1 MKILVGTDFSP
12 NSADAL
18 AAATALGRRFND
30 QVHVVHSAQPLVA
43 DGESD
48 PLWEPTLRQFRERL
62 AGEVSQ
68 AAGTGGKLSGSVE
81 LGSPEE
87 VFRQMGRAGH
97 TRMIVVSSV
106 GRVAL
111 TRVLLGSTAERIAE
125 SAAVPTLVV
134 RSAAPF
140 REWADGIR
148 PLRVFVATDF
158 SLSSEA
164 ALAFAGRLA
173 TCGPCDITAGYTDDP
188 IVDAE
193 RLGVDLADDT
203 KRTNPTELATA
214 LRRDLRD
221 KVASVLGETRV
232 QLAVEATLPT
242 KPGALIEMA
251 KAAKADVLITG
262 THQHHGFTRLWHRST
277 SRDLLNDA
285 PMSVA
290 CVPAG
295 GIQPVPSA
303 VPELRRVLV
312 TTDFSPAGNRA
323 VAAACALLPNGGRLR
338 LFHALTPKQSAL
350 PGIFY
355 SGTRP
360 ALSPGE
366 QHRLK
371 QAARRKLGSL
381 VPSVALQR
389 GVTVEVTVEP
399 AVNVAA
405 AVLQQAEQFGA
416 QVICLSSHGRT
427 GLNRTMFGSVA
438 AEIVAQSHRPVH
450 VVKLPAH

>member
-1 MKILVGTDFSP
+1 MRILVGTDFSP
-12 NSADAL
+12 NSAEAIEAASAL
-18 AAATALGRRFND
+18 ARRLND
-30 QVHVVHSAQPLVA
+30 HVHVVHSAQPLLA
-43 DGESD
+43 EGEPD
-48 PLWEPTLRQFRERL
+48 PLWEPTLLQLQERL
-62 AGEVSQ
+62 AKELPH
-68 AAGTGGKLSGSVE
+68 AGSPGGKLSGSVE
-81 LGSPEE
+81 LGTPEE
-87 VFRQMGRAGH
+87 VFRELGRTGH

-111 TRVLLGSTAERIAE
+111 TRVFLGSTAERIAE
-125 SAAVPTLVV
+125 SASVPTLVV
-134 RSAAPF
+134 RSPAAF
-140 REWADGIR
+140 RDWAAGVR
-148 PLRVFVATDF
+148 PLRLFVATDF
-158 SLSSEA
+158 TLSSEV
-164 ALAFAGRLA
+164 ALAFACELSA
-173 TCGPCDITAGYTDDP
+173 VGPCEITAGYADDP
-188 IVDAE
+188 LADAD
-193 RLGVDLADDT
+193 RLGVDLDERSADADSSAL
-203 KRTNPTELATA
+203 ETA

-232 QLAVEATLPT
+232 RLAVAAALPT
-242 KPGALIEMA
+242 RPAVLIEMA
-251 KAAKADVLITG
+251 KAARADVLVTG

-295 GIQPVPSA
+295 GARPVPSA

-338 LFHALTPKQSAL
+338 LFHALTPKQSPL
-350 PGIFY
+350 PRFLQ
-355 SGTRP
+355 SGSRP

-366 QHRLK
+366 QNRFR
-371 QAARRKLGSL
+371 QAARRKLGAL
-381 VPSVALQR
+381 VPSAALQR
-389 GVTVEVTVEP
+389 GVSVEVAVEP

-405 AVLQQAEQFGA
+405 AVLRQAEQFGA

-427 GLNRTMFGSVA
+427 GLTRAMFGSVA

-450 VVKLPAH
+450 VVKSPAR

>member
-12 NSADAL
+12 NSADAI
-18 AAATALGRRFND
+18 AAAGALAQRFND
-30 QVHVVHSAQPLVA
+30 HVHVVHSAQPLVA

-48 PLWEPTLRQFRERL
+48 PLWEPTLQQLRERL
-62 AGEVSQ
+62 AGEVAEADGSGEK
-68 AAGTGGKLSGSVE
+68 ASGSLE
-81 LGSPEE
+81 LGSPED
-87 VFRQMGRAGH
+87 VFRQLGRAGH

-140 REWADGIR
+140 REWAGGMR

-164 ALAFAGRLA
+164 ALAFAGWLA
-173 TCGPCDITAGYTDDP
+173 ACGPCDITAGYADNP

-193 RLGVDLADDT
+193 RLGVDLDDDT
-203 KRTNPTELATA
+203 KRTPPAALETA

-232 QLAVEATLPT
+232 HLAVEAALPT
-242 KPGALIEMA
+242 RPAALIEMA
-251 KAAKADVLITG
+251 KAARADVLITG

-285 PMSVA
+285 PMSVV
-290 CVPAG
+290 CVPIG
-295 GIQPVPSA
+295 GMLPVPSA

-338 LFHALTPKQSAL
+338 LFHALTPQHSVL
-350 PGIFY
+350 PGVLY
-355 SGTRP
+355 AGKRP

-366 QHRLK
+366 QHRLR

-381 VPSVALQR
+381 VPAAALQR

-399 AVNVAA
+399 ADNVAA
-405 AVLQQAEQFGA
+405 AVLHQAEQFGA

-427 GLNRTMFGSVA
+427 GLTKAMFGSVA
-438 AEIVAQSHRPVH
+438 TDIVAQSTRPVH
-450 VVKLPAH
+450 VVKLPPR

>member
-12 NSADAL
+12 NSADAI
-18 AAATALGRRFND
+18 AAAGALARRFND
-30 QVHVVHSAQPLVA
+30 QVHVVHSARALVA
-43 DGESD
+43 NGEPD
-48 PLWEPTLRQFRERL
+48 PLWEPTLQQLRERL
-62 AGEVSQ
+62 AGEVA
-68 AAGTGGKLSGSVE
+68 AAGGSGEKVSGSLE
-81 LGSPEE
+81 LGSPED
-87 VFRQMGRAGH
+87 VFRQLGRAGH

-140 REWADGIR
+140 REWAAGTR

-164 ALAFAGRLA
+164 ALAFAGGLA
-173 TCGPCDITAGYTDDP
+173 ACGPCDITAGYADNP

-193 RLGVDLADDT
+193 RLGVDLEDEA
-203 KRTNPTELATA
+203 KRTHPATLETA

-232 QLAVEATLPT
+232 RLAVEAALPT
-242 KPGALIEMA
+242 RPAALIEMA
-251 KAAKADVLITG
+251 KSARADVLITG

-295 GIQPVPSA
+295 GILPVRST
-303 VPELRRVLV
+303 VPDLRRVLV

-338 LFHALTPKQSAL
+338 LFHALAPKQSPL
-350 PGIFY
+350 PGFFGAG
-355 SGTRP
+355 SRP

-366 QHRLK
+366 QSRFK
-371 QAARRKLGSL
+371 QAARKKLGSL
-381 VPSVALQR
+381 VPSAALQR
-389 GVTVEVTVEP
+389 GLTVEVTVEP
-399 AVNVAA
+399 TANVAA

-427 GLNRTMFGSVA
+427 GLTRAMFGSVA
-438 AEIVAQSHRPVH
+438 AEIVAHSNRPVH
-450 VVKLPAH
+450 VVKLPPR